1 MHPEGVATDGAI
13 QEMLFWQRHTMQMMY
28 SRIAQAI
35 YSSGIEAHPTEYLMF
50 FCLGKK
56 EAAEVPP
63 QLAKPTRGSRA
74 AKLRKVRRLLVYLLL
89 NQTKKWTTILFFFPF
104 YRHMIYVHSKL
115 LIVDDAYVITGSAN
129 INQRSLDGD
138 RDSELAIGAYQS
150 RHLCYDHTSLPL
162 GDVHDF
168 RLGLF
173 TEHLGHYDPLMTDPG
188 TEACARLL
196 RESALQNW
204 RDYVSASEQP
214 RGHLLSYPIDVSVG
228 VNDNFPVVTLHART
242 KRGRFPDSKAKIL
255 GRGSKSIPNKLTTW
269 KPKLKMTSSLI
280 SSLLLFISFSSILQC
295 DHRSSKKI
303 NIIPTSWLLYLAW
316 HD

>member
-1 MHPEGVATDGAI
+1 
-13 QEMLFWQRHTMQMMY
+13 
-28 SRIAQAI
+28 
-35 YSSGIEAHPTEYLMF
+35 
-50 FCLGKK
+50 
-56 EAAEVPP
+56 
-63 QLAKPTRGSRA
+63 
-74 AKLRKVRRLLVYLLL
+74 
-89 NQTKKWTTILFFFPF
+89 
-104 YRHMIYVHSKL
+104 MIYVHSKL

-150 RHLCYDHTSLPL
+150 RHLCDDHTSLPL

-204 RDYVSASEQP
+204 RDYVSATEQP

-255 GRGSKSIPNKLTTW
+255 GRGSKSIPNKLTT
-269 KPKLKMTSSLI
+269 
-280 SSLLLFISFSSILQC
+280 
-295 DHRSSKKI
+295 
-303 NIIPTSWLLYLAW
+303 
-316 HD
+316 